1 MQARWPSF
9 PPMSRGAQSDISTN
23 SAIGVS
29 LRTSPPSPALRR
41 LPAPDRDRLLAEM
54 QAEGTCWVGPTA
66 WRSAPA
72 CRASFCGWSTR
83 LEDRRAIGRGSS
95 ESERSAGRPIWP
107 GALARGSSMSM
118 TETSEQ
124 MDARLLRV
132 IAQAQ
137 FEVFPADYIWQ
148 PMSRDQRPS
157 RDAIACVRDGE
168 VWYEFVPAPTST
180 SAQRYRVVSFHFKE
194 GTDAA
199 GFVAWLAAH
208 LKRSAGTGSVVI
220 CGKDRRETPELFRT
234 SQDVFDYWT
243 CSVAAGDRFV
253 ALIRSLI
260 AQGSGGSAP

>member
-1 MQARWPSF
+1 
-9 PPMSRGAQSDISTN
+9 
-23 SAIGVS
+23 
-29 LRTSPPSPALRR
+29 
-41 LPAPDRDRLLAEM
+41 
-54 QAEGTCWVGPTA
+54 
-66 WRSAPA
+66 
-72 CRASFCGWSTR
+72 
-83 LEDRRAIGRGSS
+83 
-95 ESERSAGRPIWP
+95 
-107 GALARGSSMSM
+107 MSM

-234 SQDVFDYWT
+234 SQGVFDYWC
-243 CSVAAGDRFV
+243 CSVTAGDRFV

-260 AQGSGGSAP
+260 AQGQRLVP